1 MPDYSALMADWQ
13 ALLARRPALGE
24 PLRFWTA
31 ILEGWAAWK
40 PPASLVPLGWSA
52 DECRGRWERGVS
64 LLAEARPVIP
74 SASVEELLGPVM
86 ERLAADGPEAVEA
99 FQRLA
104 LAWDEG
110 QIGASALLPAPD
122 RDPAAWLLDRF
133 GLGAHLGA
141 FLPVTALRPA
151 LEIYFDGVRALPDG
165 VWTRGSCPWCGGAA
179 AYADLLGG
187 RRPPPSRHLCGGAAV
202 GVGVAWPGYIV
213 AAVAAIGSLAG
224 RRDQLA
230 WVALLLTQAGFI
242 CHTGAVILRGIELRR
257 LPVSTLAEMV
267 SLLIWAVILLDFW
280 VERQQRI
287 RPLSAFLLPV
297 VLSLRLGLP
306 TV

>member
-1 MPDYSALMADWQ
+1 MPGAVGARGIAPGGGRAGHPLRVGGGAAGAGHGAIGRRWAGGGGGLPAPRARLGRRADRRER
-13 ALLARRPALGE
+13 AAARARSRPGRVVARPLRARRAPGRVPPGDRAPSRPRDLLRRRSRPAGRGVDARVVPVVRRGGPRHAPAPPGRAGGLLARA
-24 PLRFWTA
+24 
-31 ILEGWAAWK
+31 
-40 PPASLVPLGWSA
+40 PPAPA
-52 DECRGRWERGVS
+52 PAPARGRSR
-64 LLAEARPVIP
+64 
-74 SASVEELLGPVM
+74 
-86 ERLAADGPEAVEA
+86 AVNA
-99 FQRLA
+99 VLFDVA
-104 LAWDEG
+104 L
-110 QIGASALLPAPD
+110 
-122 RDPAAWLLDRF
+122 
-133 GLGAHLGA
+133 
-141 FLPVTALRPA
+141 TA
-151 LEIYFDGVRALPDG
+151 
-165 VWTRGSCPWCGGAA
+165 
-179 AYADLLGG
+179 
-187 RRPPPSRHLCGGAAV
+187 
-202 GVGVAWPGYIV
+202 YIL

-267 SLLIWAVILLDFW
+267 SLLIWALALLAFW